1 MENTISFIKTVL
13 LSLLLSGSS
22 FFLEAQE
29 KTEGKST
36 QDLSFLIGKWNIMR
50 VYSPESDSERTMK
63 GELVCEESLDG
74 QFIKC
79 RYEMERPGKIRA
91 LDVVYFNYN
100 HIYGLY
106 ESIWLSSTW
115 PIKGIMQI
123 ALQKNENNY
132 TLNTTGQFKI
142 ENDVMEYVKG
152 SLVAPSKDGNINSF
166 VRKTNIRT
174 SEYEEG
180 VWHYH
185 MIETAK
191 RTESK

>member
-1 MENTISFIKTVL
+1 MKNSAVFSRSVL
-13 LSLLLSGSS
+13 LSLFLFGSS
-22 FFLEAQE
+22 AFALAQE
-29 KTEGKST
+29 KMEGKST
-36 QDLSFLIGKWNIMR
+36 QDLSFLIGKWDIMR
-50 VYSPESDSERTMK
+50 IYSPDSDNERTMNGK
-63 GELVCEESLDG
+63 LVCEESLDG

-100 HIYGLY
+100 HIYGFY
-106 ESIWLSSTW
+106 ESVWLSSTW
-115 PIKGIMQI
+115 PIKGIMQVG
-123 ALQKNENNY
+123 LQKNGDGY
-132 TLNTTGQFKI
+132 TMNTSGQFKI

-152 SLVAPSKDGNINSF
+152 TLVAPEKDGNINSF

-191 RTESK
+191 RTK